1 MDSGLVLRTPR
12 NDNRGETIMHLPAIT
27 ASYLAVLALLY
38 AALALRVAS
47 LRRSKRVVL
56 GDGNNDLLR
65 AAIRSH
71 ANFGE
76 YVPIIALMV
85 AILEASGS
93 SALTINLL
101 MGALLI
107 ARLVHPIGMHANP
120 RDRQFLGR
128 VVGIILTIGAL
139 IASALLILT
148 RITLTLF

>member
-1 MDSGLVLRTPR
+1 
-12 NDNRGETIMHLPAIT
+12 MHQPTIT
-27 ASYLAVLALLY
+27 ASYLAVLALIY
-38 AALALRVAS
+38 AVLAIRVAS

-93 SALTINLL
+93 PALTIHLL
-101 MGALLI
+101 MAGLLV
-107 ARLVHPIGMHANP
+107 ARVLHPIGMHANP
-120 RDRQFLGR
+120 REPQFLGR
-128 VVGIILTIGAL
+128 VIGITITIAVL
-139 IASALLILT
+139 IAAALLILS